1 MIKGMKIITF
11 LTFFLLLLFSIE
23 VSSCGTPKVGNT
35 PATVEEAEAI
45 LAKQAKKKAK
55 AADKKAK
62 KEAYKR
68 FWKMQSKEAKKS
80 IKRNKRRQKKIE
92 KAKRKSHY

>member
-23 VSSCGTPKVGNT
+23 VSSCGTPKIGNT

-55 AADKKAK
+55 AAKKAK